1 MRVTIKDVGRAAGVS
16 AATVSNVLNSP
27 DVVAPDTRERVTA
40 VIAQLGYEP
49 SRAARALQQ
58 QRTFSIGYEIPGVTD
73 GFALDVFLHRMVER
87 AGKADLD
94 IVLFAPRPGQTQV
107 DAYREMIRRG
117 AVDGFVISGTGR
129 NDDRITYLLDVTFP
143 FVTFGRTDFPD
154 EHPWVDVDGRAGV
167 RQAVAHLVETGHHDI
182 ALIGWPEGSITG
194 DERAAGYHLGLK
206 DAGIAARDEL
216 TVRAENGV
224 APGTEAM
231 EQLLRLDKPPTAVVA
246 VQDALALGAMSA
258 IRDAGLEVGGD
269 VAVVGFDD
277 IPSAAFSA
285 PPLSSIRQPME
296 SVGVLVIEMLVEC
309 LDKAADASRRSGTLV
324 PELIVRASTNPAM
337 QSDR

>member
-1 MRVTIKDVGRAAGVS
+1 MRVTIKDVGKAAGVS

-27 DVVAPDTRERVTA
+27 DVVASSTRERVTA

-94 IVLFAPRPGQTQV
+94 IVLFTPRPGQTQV

-129 NDDRITYLLDVTFP
+129 DDDRITYLLGVGFP
-143 FVTFGRTDFPD
+143 FVTFGRTDTPD

-167 RQAVAHLVETGHHDI
+167 RQAVAHLVAAGHRDI
-182 ALIGWPEGSITG
+182 ALIGWPEGSLAG
-194 DERAAGYHLGLK
+194 DERAAGYRLGLE
-206 DAGIAARDEL
+206 DAEITVGDEL
-216 TVRAENGV
+216 TVRVENEV
-224 APGTEAM
+224 AAGTEAM
-231 EQLLRLDKPPTAVVA
+231 ERLLGLDQPPTAVVA

-258 IRDAGLEVGGD
+258 IRDAGLEVGRQ

-277 IPSAAFSA
+277 TPSAAFSA

-296 SVGVLVIEMLVEC
+296 AVGVLVVEMLLEH
-309 LDKAADASRRSGTLV
+309 LDEAAAPTPYGEMLA
-324 PELIVRASTNPAM
+324 PELVIRASSDPTPPANH
-337 QSDR
+337 